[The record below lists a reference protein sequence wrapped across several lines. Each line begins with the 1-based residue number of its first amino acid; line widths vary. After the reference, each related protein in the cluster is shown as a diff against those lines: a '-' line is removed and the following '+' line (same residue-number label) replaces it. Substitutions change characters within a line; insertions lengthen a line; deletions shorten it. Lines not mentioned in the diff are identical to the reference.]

1 VQNTDYI
8 FIKKTLKIYI
18 IINNMYYYPFYLHF
32 INLLSFTHYNN
43 INNNNITDEP
53 LVLWSI
59 KRFSYTRYKGTK
71 TFTASYNYY
80 TQNYEFDGKKYISYD
95 DVINAALNV

>member
-1 VQNTDYI
+1 MN
-8 FIKKTLKIYI
+8 
-18 IINNMYYYPFYLHF
+18 YYYPFYLHF

-43 INNNNITDEP
+43 INENNINENNIINISNKQ
-53 LVLWSI
+53 VALWSI
-59 KRFSYTRYKGTK
+59 KRCSYSRYRGAK

-80 TQNYEFDGKKYISYD
+80 TQNYEFDGKRYISYN

>member
-1 VQNTDYI
+1 M
-8 FIKKTLKIYI
+8 K
-18 IINNMYYYPFYLHF
+18 YYYPFYLHF

-43 INNNNITDEP
+43 INENNISKIPFD
-53 LVLWSI
+53 LWSI
-59 KRFSYTRYKGTK
+59 TRWRYSKYKGTK

-80 TQNYEFDGKKYISYD
+80 TQNYEFDGKRYISYN

>member
-1 VQNTDYI
+1 MN
-8 FIKKTLKIYI
+8 
-18 IINNMYYYPFYLHF
+18 YYYPFYLHF

-43 INNNNITDEP
+43 INENNIINISNKP
-53 LVLWSI
+53 VALLSINRWSY
-59 KRFSYTRYKGTK
+59 SRYRGTK

-80 TQNYEFDGKKYISYD
+80 TQNYEFDGKRYTSYN

>member
-1 VQNTDYI
+1 MN
-8 FIKKTLKIYI
+8 
-18 IINNMYYYPFYLHF
+18 YYYPFYLHF

-43 INNNNITDEP
+43 VNNISNKPVD
-53 LVLWSI
+53 LWSI
-59 KRFSYTRYKGTK
+59 TRWSYSRYKGTK

-80 TQNYEFDGKKYISYD
+80 TQNYEFNGQTYTSYN

>member
-1 VQNTDYI
+1 MN
-8 FIKKTLKIYI
+8 
-18 IINNMYYYPFYLHF
+18 YYYPFYLHF

-43 INNNNITDEP
+43 INDNIINISNMPVD
-53 LVLWSI
+53 LWSI
-59 KRFSYTRYKGTK
+59 TRWSYTRYKGTK

-80 TQNYEFDGKKYISYD
+80 THNYEFDGKRYTSYN

>member
-1 VQNTDYI
+1 MN
-8 FIKKTLKIYI
+8 
-18 IINNMYYYPFYLHF
+18 YYYPFYLHF

-43 INNNNITDEP
+43 VNNISNNPVD
-53 LVLWSI
+53 LWSI
-59 KRFSYTRYKGTK
+59 TRWSYSRYKGTK

-80 TQNYEFDGKKYISYD
+80 TQNYEFNGQRYTSYN

>member
-1 VQNTDYI
+1 
-8 FIKKTLKIYI
+8 
-18 IINNMYYYPFYLHF
+18 MYYYPFYLHF